1 MSHLTRRR
9 FVSLTLSGTVALAA
23 GKVHAHAAPLPEP
36 RRGDGVGG
44 TDPGPR
50 DPLRDAQNPDLLNPP
65 ASDHGTLP
73 NLRFSFADA
82 HVRQSSGG
90 WTRQITE
97 RELGVAQTIAGV
109 DMRLNAGGIREL
121 HWHKEGE
128 WGYMLYGHARVC
140 AVDADGR
147 WFVDDVETGDLWY
160 FPSGIPHAIQ
170 GTGEDGCEFLL
181 AFDDGGF
188 DEESTFLLSDWFKH
202 KPPEVLAKNF
212 GIPAEAF
219 TRLPSPED
227 EYIFAGTPPGPLAKD
242 RISGTPSVPNPF
254 TYRLL
259 KQEPISLPGGSVR
272 IVDASQFKVST
283 TIAAALVELAP
294 GALRELHWHP
304 NNDEWQY
311 YLEGEGRMGVFAAS
325 GQARTFNYRAGDVG
339 YVPFAAGHYI
349 ENTGNRPLRFL
360 ELFKSDH
367 YADISL
373 KQWLAL
379 TPPALVK
386 QHLQM
391 DDAFIRA
398 LNKAKT
404 PIIPGQAPAVTAPA
418 DGAAA
423 STSPPAAG

>member
-1 MSHLTRRR
+1 M
-9 FVSLTLSGTVALAA
+9 SLTLSGTVALAA
-23 GKVHAHAAPLPEP
+23 GKAHSHSASLPQP
-36 RRGDGVGG
+36 QRGDGNGG

-50 DPLRDAQNPDLLNPP
+50 DALRDAENPAILNPP

-90 WTRQITE
+90 WTRQVTE
-97 RELGVAQTIAGV
+97 RELGVAKTIAGV
-109 DMRLNAGGIREL
+109 DMRLNAGGVREL
-121 HWHKEGE
+121 HWHKERE

-170 GTGEDGCEFLL
+170 GIGADGCEFLL
-181 AFDDGGF
+181 AFDNGGF

-202 KPPEVLAKNF
+202 IPPEVLAKNF
-212 GIPAEAF
+212 SMPAETF
-219 TRLPSPED
+219 SRSPEPDD
-227 EYIFAGTPPGPLAKD
+227 EYIFAATPPGPLAQD
-242 RISGTPSVPNPF
+242 RINGTPSVPNPF

-259 KQEPISLPGGSVR
+259 KQRPISLPGGSVR

-283 TIAAALVELAP
+283 TIAAALVELEP

-349 ENTGNRPLRFL
+349 ENTGTRPLRFL
-360 ELFKSDH
+360 ELFRSDY

-379 TPPALVK
+379 TPPTLVK

-391 DDAFIRA
+391 GDAFIHA
-398 LNKAKT
+398 LNKTKT
-404 PIIPGQAPAVTAPA
+404 PIIPGQ
-418 DGAAA
+418 
-423 STSPPAAG
+423 PPAAGAGESTSAPAAG